1 MGIWAGS
8 KTPDLNNNRKFLR
21 GGKDTTALEM
31 EDSMFQDH
39 THQDSGHTH
48 EDSGHYHNIHSVDYG
63 NHAQDRQVFPGL
75 EKHFTKSSTS
85 KEDGNYGDAN
95 GSPHYA
101 SHRDLSIAS
110 SKASLKRSSSNIG
123 TPNSGTHGGETRPT
137 NMAVVWIM

>member
-1 MGIWAGS
+1 
-8 KTPDLNNNRKFLR
+8 
-21 GGKDTTALEM
+21 
-31 EDSMFQDH
+31 MFQGESSPSFADHYVKFAFLDH

-110 SKASLKRSSSNIG
+110 SKASLKSSSSNIG
-123 TPNSGTHGGETRPT
+123 NPNSGTHGGETRPT
-137 NMAVVWIM
+137 NMAVVWIMRIF